1 MESPDFNAFSPVRLW
16 REWIVKSEAQWS
28 ETVSQL
34 LKDERTGGALGR
46 QLDEMQLMQR
56 QFAELAQASL
66 AAANLPSR
74 SDFEALDERMGRL
87 EDGLAQVAAA
97 LSQLSQAIAA
107 QARAAQA
114 AGLPANAVPA
124 RPARTRRPPQAI
136 APGLTPVPTPA
147 KSPASTGAA
156 GAATPAATPAPAKS
170 RRTATRKA

>member
-107 QARAAQA
+107 QA

-147 KSPASTGAA
+147 KSPASTTGAA